1 MSFPSVFEIV
11 SELMQYY
18 LFNQALFNYTH
29 TKNR

>member
-18 LFNQALFNYTH
+18 VFYQALFNYTH